1 MAVSLRDLVA
11 IFANSIFVPRNAHL
25 NTARERQGSDQLLV
39 ITSIYRYQNTWP
51 MKSTL
56 ISTEASYDFED
67 YGTVSFLNNIGMS
80 ILCHKDIV
88 FEDKS
93 IQSFVNIWSVPV

>member
-51 MKSTL
+51 MRSTL

-67 YGTVSFLNNIGMS
+67 YGTVSFSSDIGMS
-80 ILCHKDIV
+80 ILCHKDTLC
-88 FEDKS
+88 EDNV
-93 IQSFVNIWSVPV
+93 INSFIDI